1 VVEVYLTLGVY
12 GGGCIFGLSERAGF
26 LLQTNVK
33 GERLLREIGERQGAL
48 GKFALL
54 LPPPVDRK
62 QVREGG
68 SGAGRFRQ
76 AEARRRLGMGAKGR
90 GR

>member
-1 VVEVYLTLGVY
+1 
-12 GGGCIFGLSERAGF
+12 
-26 LLQTNVK
+26 
-33 GERLLREIGERQGAL
+33 LREIGERQGAL

-62 QVREGG
+62 QGREGG
-68 SGAGRFRQ
+68 SSVGRFRQ
-76 AEARRRLGMGAKGR
+76 AGARWRPGMGAKGR